1 MGFQKGETINWDP
14 HHIILGK
21 ERKLGFLFEHQENP
35 EMEKET
41 NLERWEEV
49 EQVLIGF
56 EQFKKIELTTF
67 SLIIE
72 MPLRKED

>member
-1 MGFQKGETINWDP
+1 
-14 HHIILGK
+14 
-21 ERKLGFLFEHQENP
+21 
-35 EMEKET
+35 MEKET